1 MKANELTHQY
11 RVQQWTEIIKNCR
24 SSGLTIDCWC
34 EQNGVSRNTYYYWL
48 RRIRTSYAASLEA
61 TDKQVQFMPIK
72 LQKELIKETTLEVD
86 EAPVKVIYS
95 GLIIEIHNNA
105 TSHLLEQL
113 MKVLKNA
120 G

>member
-11 RVQQWTEIIKNCR
+11 RVQQWKETIKNCR
-24 SSGLTIDCWC
+24 TSGLTIDCWC
-34 EQNGVSRNTYYYWL
+34 EQNGVSRNTYYYRL
-48 RRIRTSYAASLEA
+48 RKIRTSYAASLEA

-72 LQKELIKETTLEVD
+72 LQEELIKETSLVDD
-86 EAPVKVIYS
+86 EAPVKIIYS
-95 GLIIEIHNNA
+95 GLTIEIHNNA
-105 TSHLLEQL
+105 TSHLIEQL